1 MQYSSSVSNRI
12 KRKKKE
18 EIYAQFVTD
27 VNEHPQI
34 GFYMLEIL
42 F

>member
-12 KRKKKE
+12 KRKKK